1 MQNSYYAPRIS
12 RYLRQAEASFAAQ
25 RYRDCIRQAEQAERF
40 EKRNPNTFCWR
51 ALSHMSLGSPAE
63 AHQILAQAQALFPDN
78 ARVRVL
84 AGKVLMDLGHYEAAR
99 AVLEAALTLDP
110 SIWMAWA
117 NYSTVL
123 YTLQDYQGA
132 KDAIRRAL
140 EIEPAD
146 PGLLSNYANTLK
158 ETGAIAESLAVQRQA
173 VAAAPTELPVRSNL
187 LYTMMFDEATTP
199 QDLLREAQA
208 CAALMLPPGSRAR
221 PLQAPADT
229 GRIRLGMLSN
239 DLYAHAC
246 AYFIIP
252 FLANLDHTR
261 VEVFVYALNGRK
273 DNITQKIQ
281 GYAEHFIDISAT
293 PADRIPDLIR
303 EAQLDVLID
312 MGGYSRNSPLQYM
325 AHRLAP
331 RQLTWIGYPGSTGLD
346 GIDYRLVDNV
356 TDPDGHEA
364 YHTEKLLRAP
374 VVSAAYFP
382 LVGRPLDAYAMA
394 YRPRPTP
401 ALENGHITFGCSVNL
416 AKISGRTLRM
426 WNQVLARCPG
436 SKLLLE
442 CAGLDRDPVREPLL
456 ARMAQAGIDSERVI
470 CIPRRG
476 ENQYLIYH
484 SIDIVLDTSPVTG
497 GTNACDALWMG
508 VPVVTFAG
516 QASHERIAASI
527 VASVGL
533 AGLGCT
539 TEAQYVDTAVSLAAD
554 VAQLNALRLSVRQMF
569 EASPLFDA
577 ATFCRWFEGEIADWA
592 GSYRQPGQVER
603 PAGDGVFFGGRW
615 HRVEEIIVAVIA
627 TLQAGDTDGL
637 ANVLENISA
646 KWSKHWLVAYAL
658 SEGAYR
664 QGDAGT
670 ALELLIESATL
681 RKYSLPLYRLLLARL
696 DECGQDKTVLADFLQ
711 QAFGLDLAFLEAQP
725 LPSMHEIAGIPAQ
738 PEAAAA

>member
-1 MQNSYYAPRIS
+1 MQNNYYASRVS
-12 RYLRQAEASFAAQ
+12 RYLSQAEASFAAQ
-25 RYRDCIRQAEQAERF
+25 RYHDCIRQAEQAERF
-40 EKRNPNTFCWR
+40 DKKNPNTYCWR
-51 ALSHMSLGSPAE
+51 ALSHMSLGTPEQAKN
-63 AHQILAQAQALFPDN
+63 ILAQAQAVFPDN

-84 AGKVLMDLGHYEAAR
+84 AGKVMMDLGHYEAAR
-99 AVLEAALTLDP
+99 EVMEAALEIDA

-117 NYSTVL
+117 NYSTLL
-123 YTLQDYQGA
+123 YTVQDYQGA
-132 KDAIRRAL
+132 KDAICRAIEL
-140 EIEPAD
+140 EPSDA
-146 PGLLSNYANTLK
+146 GLLSNYANTLK
-158 ETGAIAESLAVQRQA
+158 ETGAIAESLAAQRRA
-173 VAAAPTELPVRSNL
+173 VAAAPAEAAIRSNL

-208 CAALMLPPGSRAR
+208 CAALMKAPGPAR
-221 PLQAPADT
+221 PLQAPKDT

-261 VEVFVYALNGRK
+261 IEVFVYALNGRK
-273 DNITQKIQ
+273 DNITQKIRN
-281 GYAEHFIDISAT
+281 YAEHFVDISAT
-293 PADRIPDLIR
+293 PAASIPDLIR
-303 EAQLDVLID
+303 EARLDVMID

-331 RQLTWIGYPGSTGLD
+331 RQITWIGYPGSTGMPE
-346 GIDYRLVDNV
+346 IDFRLVDNV
-356 TDPDGHEA
+356 TDPEGHEA
-364 YHTEKLLRAP
+364 YYTEQLMRAP

-401 ALENGHITFGCSVNL
+401 ALEAGHVTFGCSVNL
-416 AKISGRTLRM
+416 AKISARTLRM
-426 WNQVLARCPG
+426 WGQVLARCPG

-442 CAGLDRDPVREPLL
+442 CAGLDKDPVRQPLL
-456 ARMAQAGIDSERVI
+456 ARMEQAGIDSDRVI
-470 CIPRRG
+470 CVPRRG

-508 VPVVTFAG
+508 VPVVTFCG
-516 QASHERIAASI
+516 HASHERIAASI

-533 AGLGCT
+533 AGLGCL
-539 TEAQYVDTAVSLAAD
+539 TEEQYVETAASLAAD
-554 VAQLNALRLSVRQMF
+554 VAQLNALRLSIRQRF

-577 ATFCRWFEGEIADWA
+577 AAFCRWFEGEVASWTS
-592 GSYRQPGQVER
+592 SYRQPGKLER

-615 HRVEEIIVAVIA
+615 HAMEEIIVSVVN
-627 TLQAGDTDGL
+627 TLQAGNADGL

-646 KWSKHWLVAYAL
+646 RWSKHWLVAYAL
-658 SEGAYR
+658 SEVAYM
-664 QGDAGT
+664 QGDTTT

-696 DECGQDKTVLADFLQ
+696 DECGQDKTALADFLQ
-711 QAFGLDLAFLEAQP
+711 EAFGLDIALLEAQP
-725 LPSMHEIAGIPAQ
+725 LPSVFEITGMPVPA
-738 PEAAAA
+738 EEVAV